1 MGHVAACYIWAF
13 QRTQEITCWRRQV
26 VAIQCVGVADWPFL
40 PVCALPGVSSVH
52 VSLPALIRRH
62 FCRMITIGVLSLQ
75 GSFREHIVC
84 LRACNV
90 ESCEVRTLNE
100 LNSCDG
106 LIIPGGESTTM
117 AYVAEKSGIL
127 EGIRRFVIEEQKP
140 VWGTCAGLIFLA
152 ESAEGAVFTASVS
165 SATQCGAR
173 PAWRR
178 PEFCVV
184 H

>member
-1 MGHVAACYIWAF
+1 
-13 QRTQEITCWRRQV
+13 
-26 VAIQCVGVADWPFL
+26 
-40 PVCALPGVSSVH
+40 
-52 VSLPALIRRH
+52 
-62 FCRMITIGVLSLQ
+62 
-75 GSFREHIVC
+75 VC

-90 ESCEVRTLNE
+90 ESCEVRTLTE

-127 EGIRRFVIEEQKP
+127 EGIRRFVIEEHKP

-165 SATQCGAR
+165 SAT
-173 PAWRR
+173 
-178 PEFCVV
+178 
-184 H
+184 